1 MYKYYSCL
9 RFIPIKYSVEGRE
22 FHNKKLKLLPHFI
35 KNCLHVNCLQGVFK
49 MYNDKVLI
57 CKRYAITHITDSM
70 ITVDL
75 FKRNDP
81 VINFA
86 TYDMVSNFEV

>member
-1 MYKYYSCL
+1 
-9 RFIPIKYSVEGRE
+9 
-22 FHNKKLKLLPHFI
+22 
-35 KNCLHVNCLQGVFK
+35 
-49 MYNDKVLI
+49 MYNNKVLI
-57 CKRYAITHITDSM
+57 FKRYAITHIPDSM